1 MYKNIDFD
9 SLTLKEKTFFI
20 ENETVKL
27 DDISALIR
35 NITINYVKNAKT
47 NKEEYILE
55 ESNKKKLISII
66 CAFLNSEGGRIYI
79 GIDEEK
85 QVFGIQLNN
94 KQKDIVNGILYNIL
108 KDLQPSVR
116 NAEIK
121 IYFIPI
127 KNNNDEFIENLYVI
141 KIIVPQGNVN
151 ELYSIEWKKYK
162 SFMIENDTNIF
173 GLPKD

>member
-9 SLTLKEKTFFI
+9 SLTLKDKTFFI
-20 ENETVKL
+20 ENETVKE
-27 DDISALIR
+27 DDISAFIR
-35 NITINYVKNAKT
+35 NINYVKNAKT
-47 NKEEYILE
+47 YKEEYILE